1 MHFINFGFNFV
12 VMLRSVLY
20 KIKKALLP
28 GAIIL
33 ALSVN
38 YCFKYSFDE
47 HDWLLWA
54 NRCLSESYDP
64 SGDAKLKKVEL
75 SVTPDYFIRLR
86 KTYAKNRHEY
96 FSFNLHR
103 FNDLDYLGN
112 TNSGTL
118 QLKTIAD
125 DIIVQTDDIDSMT
138 TVLNLP
144 VKNMGPER
152 LDSLQEALNYF
163 KTKGL

>member
-1 MHFINFGFNFV
+1 
-12 VMLRSVLY
+12 MLRSVLY
-20 KIKKALLP
+20 KIKKVLLL
-28 GAIIL
+28 ATIIL
-33 ALSVN
+33 AVSVN
-38 YCFKYSFDE
+38 YCFKYSFDK

-64 SGDAKLKKVEL
+64 SGDTKLKKAEL

-86 KTYAKNRHEY
+86 KTYVKNRHEY

-103 FNDLDYLGN
+103 FNDLDYFGN
-112 TNSGTL
+112 TNNGTL

-138 TVLNLP
+138 TMLNLP
-144 VKNMGPER
+144 VKNMGSER

-163 KTKGL
+163 KNKGL

>member
-12 VMLRSVLY
+12 VMQSSVLP
-20 KIKKALLP
+20 KIKKVFLLA
-28 GAIIL
+28 AIIF
-33 ALSVN
+33 AGCVN

-47 HDWLLWA
+47 QDWLLWA
-54 NRCLSESYDP
+54 NRCLSQSYD
-64 SGDAKLKKVEL
+64 SSEDAKLKKVEI
-75 SVTPDYFIRLR
+75 SVTTDYFVRLR
-86 KTYAKNRHEY
+86 KTYPKNRHEY
-96 FSFNLHR
+96 FSFNLRR
-103 FNDLDYLGN
+103 FNDLDYFGN
-112 TNSGTL
+112 TNNGTL